1 MNIIR
6 RLEALEAAGSKTRD
20 DVGIEVVFLK
30 TGESDEEGIIRS
42 GFSDWPRDRIICVR
56 FVKPND
62 MSAT

>member
-1 MNIIR
+1 MNITR
-6 RLEALEAAGSKTRD
+6 RLEVLEAATLKTKD

-42 GFSDWPRDRIICVR
+42 GFQDWPRDRIICVR
-56 FVKPND
+56 FIKPND

>member
-1 MNIIR
+1 MNVIR
-6 RLEALEAAGSKTRD
+6 RLEALEAVASKTRD

-30 TGESDEEGIIRS
+30 TDESDEEGIIRS

-62 MSAT
+62 M